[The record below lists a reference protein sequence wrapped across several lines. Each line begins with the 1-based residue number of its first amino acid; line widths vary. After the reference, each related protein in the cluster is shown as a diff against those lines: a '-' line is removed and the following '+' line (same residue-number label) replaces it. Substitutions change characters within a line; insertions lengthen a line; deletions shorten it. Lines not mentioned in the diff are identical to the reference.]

1 MNFYSNMPLHRLQEE
16 LARLRALSPSPEL
29 VHALIAYCWHLPDM
43 DNVLLDHIT
52 EAQIVSETL
61 DYPLGLAYCNL
72 LNIQSHIASLESDSV
87 KGLFQASVMQSALE
101 DPTFRGF
108 YLVVEAGFHII
119 HLNTGL
125 ALVNLLEAVFLF
137 EREQNRLGLLGAYDL
152 LGWCYGTFKDLE
164 SEIAY
169 RKQAYALARQLESDA
184 ITLVIINNFIDALAE
199 FGKIEEALPYL
210 EEGAEILPRYNEEN
224 AGPMIPILQIRFL
237 TFRAAL
243 LIHQRRLNEA
253 QRLLDEARA
262 IPLPPPIP
270 PNINMMR
277 CEVNSDFAIQYG
289 DTKKAIEE
297 ATAGLAFAEQFDS
310 SYYEKVF
317 LQKLVELH
325 RRQKDFERALNYSE
339 RLGVLDRGV
348 LTRTEISR
356 LQTIQQVRAYHEL
369 TEASQQMRIGMQALE
384 SLAQKLEAQHLN
396 TLRLPSA

>member
-1 MNFYSNMPLHRLQEE
+1 MNQFSNMPLPQLQKE
-16 LARLRALSPSPEL
+16 LAYLRTMPPSPML

-52 EAQIVSETL
+52 EAQLISEAL

-72 LNIQSHIASLESDSV
+72 LNIQSHIASLDSNSV
-87 KGLFQASVMQSALE
+87 KGLFQATIMQTALE

-108 YLVVEAGFHII
+108 YLVVESGFHSI

-137 EREQNRLGLLGAYDL
+137 EREQNKLGLLGAYDL
-152 LGWCYGTFKDLE
+152 LGWSYGSFKDFE
-164 SEIAY
+164 SEISY

-199 FGKIEEALPYL
+199 FGRIEEALPYL
-210 EEGAEILPRYNEEN
+210 EEGAEILKRYHEQN

-243 LIHQRRLNEA
+243 MIHHRRLHEA
-253 QRLLDEARA
+253 QRLLAEASA
-262 IPLPPPIP
+262 VSLTPPVP
-270 PNINMMR
+270 PNIPMLR
-277 CEVNSDFAIQYG
+277 CEVSSDLAIHYG
-289 DTKKAIEE
+289 DSKKAIEE
-297 ATAGLAFAEQFDS
+297 ATAGLAFAEASDS
-310 SYYEKVF
+310 SYYEKIF

-325 RRQKDFERALNYSE
+325 RQQKDFERALTYSE
-339 RLGVLDRGV
+339 RLGILDRGV
-348 LTRTEISR
+348 LTRTEINR

-369 TEASQQMRIGMQALE
+369 TEASQQMRVGMQALE

-396 TLRLPSA
+396 TLRLPSS